1 MAEVSTGL
9 REGAGTRGTAGEPG
23 PAAAGALTA
32 GAASDV
38 DGSAD
43 GGLNEA
49 VDILRLLADR
59 TRLEI
64 LVLLSE
70 GERAVGAIAA
80 AVGRPVPGVS
90 QHLAKLR
97 GGHLVTARRDGTT
110 VYYAL
115 SSEHVEALVTNVIQH
130 SEHVVYAVPP
140 HHR

>member
-1 MAEVSTGL
+1 MSTEL
-9 REGAGTRGTAGEPG
+9 REGAAGREGATASSAPG
-23 PAAAGALTA
+23 LPGVPENLA
-32 GAASDV
+32 DV
-38 DGSAD
+38 
-43 GGLNEA
+43 GLDEA

-64 LVLLSE
+64 LVLLIG
-70 GERAVGAIAA
+70 GEHAVGAIAT

-97 GGHLVTARRDGTT
+97 GGHLVAARREGTT
-110 VYYAL
+110 VYYSL
-115 SSEHVEALVTNVIQH
+115 SSEHVEALVTNVVQH

>member
-1 MAEVSTGL
+1 MSQMSTEL
-9 REGAGTRGTAGEPG
+9 REGAGMPE
-23 PAAAGALTA
+23 
-32 GAASDV
+32 S
-38 DGSAD
+38 SAD
-43 GGLNEA
+43 VGLDEA

-64 LVLLSE
+64 LVLLGD

-97 GGHLVTARRDGTT
+97 GGHLVTARREGTT